1 MARIRTSGVP
11 TEAKKYMFW
20 GIAAYIRLF
29 KDDGCD
35 ESLSVTNQRKIILAF
50 LEDKFDREEYKRVD
64 FYVDDGRPGTTE
76 ETRPEFQRMESDIE
90 LGKINCVI
98 GKNFSRWF

>member
-50 LEDKFDREEYKRVD
+50 LEDKFYPCFLLLV
-64 FYVDDGRPGTTE
+64 Y
-76 ETRPEFQRMESDIE
+76 
-90 LGKINCVI
+90 CVL
-98 GKNFSRWF
+98 FSAFSCLFHPFLW